1 MKIFIVLKLVVVDV
15 KLMDKQK
22 EKMRE
27 RPLYGPPDQEGE
39 GGEEEDPPE
48 SDDSVSAI
56 SVKSD
61 YNVIRDVI
69 SDEEAERKKPS
80 KLSLTP
86 TSKAKAIERSKES
99 KAKEKKDPRSPLPRL
114 RKEEKKEKKEKED
127 ERPPIERRVPAKG
140 KGKGSVASAR
150 PALSKG
156 TSKGEGKDSA
166 VPARQFVTPKPVKEP
181 RAEGYEGDD
190 SEESPAKPMS
200 SRPSKSARPDDLIGF
215 TPGAVAVFSQNLV
228 FQRLEEI
235 KQLENAF
242 AVLKEDNPAKK
253 HLRDTINHLKKEVED
268 LKAEKAKSKPASG
281 RKYSARQESDKK
293 VAGARVAFIKEKQRR
308 RAAKARAEGVKERA
322 KKKLANEE
330 AYENEFNQEGQGPKR
345 QTFPLSIGRFAE
357 DKEAVPLTRKEKS
370 FRKEEDDEDLE
381 VKERS
386 MKLPESEIKRQ
397 ETKRQ
402 REKERKQRRAEEER
416 AKEAE
421 KKRKREEE
429 AQEYEAE
436 EKPKKDKKKKK
447 KEKKEKEEEGSKARG
462 SAASARQS
470 SSFNPSKG
478 RMGGSTSEDEEKG
491 ELHRLEAPEKVPRS
505 QDGPQGENWT
515 RVDLIVDSGASDS
528 TLPIGV
534 LPGHQIGEV
543 RGYKEFSMADGR
555 ILPNLGTK
563 KLQMAFQCGRVMTGS
578 FSVVDTSKPL
588 LSVGKLI
595 SMGHKVEMNP
605 DGKGWIKLKNGGKI
619 TIYLRNG
626 VWKLPVWIWGPFQ
639 RQDK

>member
-1 MKIFIVLKLVVVDV
+1 ML
-15 KLMDKQK
+15 
-22 EKMRE
+22 
-27 RPLYGPPDQEGE
+27 
-39 GGEEEDPPE
+39 
-48 SDDSVSAI
+48 
-56 SVKSD
+56 
-61 YNVIRDVI
+61 
-69 SDEEAERKKPS
+69 AE
-80 KLSLTP
+80 
-86 TSKAKAIERSKES
+86 
-99 KAKEKKDPRSPLPRL
+99 
-114 RKEEKKEKKEKED
+114 
-127 ERPPIERRVPAKG
+127 
-140 KGKGSVASAR
+140 
-150 PALSKG
+150 
-156 TSKGEGKDSA
+156 
-166 VPARQFVTPKPVKEP
+166 
-181 RAEGYEGDD
+181 
-190 SEESPAKPMS
+190 
-200 SRPSKSARPDDLIGF
+200 
-215 TPGAVAVFSQNLV
+215 N
-228 FQRLEEI
+228 
-235 KQLENAF
+235 
-242 AVLKEDNPAKK
+242 NPAKE

-293 VAGARVAFIKEKQRR
+293 VAGNRVAYLKEKQRR

-322 KKKLANEE
+322 KRRLANEE
-330 AYENEFNQEGQGPKR
+330 AYENEFNQEGQGRKR
-345 QTFPLSIGRFAE
+345 QTYPLSTGRFAE

-370 FRKEEDDEDLE
+370 LRKEEGDEDLE

-386 MKLPESEIKRQ
+386 MKLPESEIRRQ
-397 ETKRQ
+397 KTKRQ

-429 AQEYEAE
+429 AQEHEDE
-436 EKPKKDKKKKK
+436 EKPKKDRKKKK
-447 KEKKEKEEEGSKARG
+447 KERKEKEEEGSKARG

-491 ELHRLEAPEKVPRS
+491 ELHRLEAPGKVPRS

-515 RVDLIVDSGASDS
+515 RVDLVDSGASDS

-563 KLQMAFQCGRVMTGS
+563 KLQMAFQCGRVMTGT

-619 TIYLRNG
+619 AIYLRNG

>member
-1 MKIFIVLKLVVVDV
+1 MVLQIK
-15 KLMDKQK
+15 
-22 EKMRE
+22 
-27 RPLYGPPDQEGE
+27 EGE
-39 GGEEEDPPE
+39 NGEEEDPPE
-48 SDDSVSAI
+48 SDEAVSEI
-56 SVKSD
+56 TVKSD
-61 YNVIRDVI
+61 YNVIHDVI
-69 SDEEAERKKPS
+69 SDEEAEREKTS
-80 KLSLTP
+80 KLRLTP
-86 TSKAKAIERSKES
+86 TSKAKAIEKSKES
-99 KAKEKKDPRSPLPRL
+99 EAKEKKDPRPPLPRL

-140 KGKGSVASAR
+140 KGKGSVVSAR

-156 TSKGEGKDSA
+156 TSKGKDKDSA
-166 VPARQFVTPKPVKEP
+166 VPARQFVTPRPVKEP

-200 SRPSKSARPDDLIGF
+200 SRPSKSARSDDLIGF
-215 TPGAVAVFSQNLV
+215 TSGPVAVFSQNLV

-242 AVLKEDNPAKK
+242 AVLAEDNPAKK
-253 HLRDTINHLKKEVED
+253 HLRDTINHLKKEIED

-281 RKYSARQESDKK
+281 RQYSARQESDKK
-293 VAGARVAFIKEKQRR
+293 VAGGRVAYLKEKQRR

-322 KKKLANEE
+322 KRKFANEE
-330 AYENEFNQEGQGPKR
+330 AYENEFNQEGQGRKR
-345 QTFPLSIGRFAE
+345 QTYPLSTGRFAE

-370 FRKEEDDEDLE
+370 FRKEEGDEDLE

-386 MKLPESEIKRQ
+386 MKLPESEIRRQ
-397 ETKRQ
+397 KTKRQ

-429 AQEYEAE
+429 AQEHEDE

-447 KEKKEKEEEGSKARG
+447 KERKEKEEEGSKGRG

-505 QDGPQGENWT
+505 QDGP
-515 RVDLIVDSGASDS
+515 
-528 TLPIGV
+528 
-534 LPGHQIGEV
+534 
-543 RGYKEFSMADGR
+543 
-555 ILPNLGTK
+555 
-563 KLQMAFQCGRVMTGS
+563 
-578 FSVVDTSKPL
+578 
-588 LSVGKLI
+588 
-595 SMGHKVEMNP
+595 
-605 DGKGWIKLKNGGKI
+605 
-619 TIYLRNG
+619 
-626 VWKLPVWIWGPFQ
+626 
-639 RQDK
+639 

>member
-1 MKIFIVLKLVVVDV
+1 M
-15 KLMDKQK
+15 
-22 EKMRE
+22 
-27 RPLYGPPDQEGE
+27 
-39 GGEEEDPPE
+39 
-48 SDDSVSAI
+48 
-56 SVKSD
+56 
-61 YNVIRDVI
+61 
-69 SDEEAERKKPS
+69 
-80 KLSLTP
+80 
-86 TSKAKAIERSKES
+86 
-99 KAKEKKDPRSPLPRL
+99 
-114 RKEEKKEKKEKED
+114 
-127 ERPPIERRVPAKG
+127 
-140 KGKGSVASAR
+140 
-150 PALSKG
+150 
-156 TSKGEGKDSA
+156 
-166 VPARQFVTPKPVKEP
+166 
-181 RAEGYEGDD
+181 
-190 SEESPAKPMS
+190 
-200 SRPSKSARPDDLIGF
+200 
-215 TPGAVAVFSQNLV
+215 V

-235 KQLENAF
+235 KQLESAF
-242 AVLKEDNPAKK
+242 AVLKEDNPAKQ

-268 LKAEKAKSKPASG
+268 LKAEKEKSKPASG

-293 VAGARVAFIKEKQRR
+293 LAGNRVAYIKEKQRR

-330 AYENEFNQEGQGPKR
+330 AYEKEFNQEGQGRKR
-345 QTFPLSIGRFAE
+345 QTYPLSTGRFAE

-370 FRKEEDDEDLE
+370 FRKEEGDEDLE
-381 VKERS
+381 VKKRS

-397 ETKRQ
+397 KTKRQ

-429 AQEYEAE
+429 AQEHEDE

-447 KEKKEKEEEGSKARG
+447 KEKKEKEEERSKAHG

-563 KLQMAFQCGRVMTGS
+563 KLQMAFQCGRVMTGT

-619 TIYLRNG
+619 AIYLRNG
-626 VWKLPVWIWGPFQ
+626 VWKLPVWIWDPFQ

>member
-1 MKIFIVLKLVVVDV
+1 MLSQLDEVLHRAQAGGGGCV
-15 KLMDKQK
+15 KVMDKQK
-22 EKMRE
+22 EKMKQRL
-27 RPLYGPPDQEGE
+27 LYGPPDQEGE
-39 GGEEEDPPE
+39 DGEEEDPPE
-48 SDDSVSAI
+48 SDDSVSEI

-61 YNVIRDVI
+61 YNVIHDVI
-69 SDEEAERKKPS
+69 SDEEAEREKTS
-80 KLSLTP
+80 KLRLTP
-86 TSKAKAIERSKES
+86 TSKAKAIEKSKES
-99 KAKEKKDPRSPLPRL
+99 KAKEKKDPRPPLPRL

-127 ERPPIERRVPAKG
+127 ERPPIERKVPAKG

-150 PALSKG
+150 PALSEG
-156 TSKGEGKDSA
+156 TSKGKDKNSA
-166 VPARQFVTPKPVKEP
+166 VPARQFVTP

-190 SEESPAKPMS
+190 SEEESPAKPMS
-200 SRPSKSARPDDLIGF
+200 SRPSKSARSDDLIGF
-215 TPGAVAVFSQNLV
+215 TPGAVAVFFQNLV

-242 AVLKEDNPAKK
+242 AVLAENNPAKK
-253 HLRDTINHLKKEVED
+253 HLRETINHLKKEVED
-268 LKAEKAKSKPASG
+268 LKAEKAKSKPAQG
-281 RKYSARQESDKK
+281 RKHSARQESDKK
-293 VAGARVAFIKEKQRR
+293 VAGNRVAYIQEKQRR

-322 KKKLANEE
+322 KRRLANEE
-330 AYENEFNQEGQGPKR
+330 AYENEFNQEGRGRKR
-345 QTFPLSIGRFAE
+345 QTYPLSTGRFAE
-357 DKEAVPLTRKEKS
+357 DKEAVPLTKEEKS
-370 FRKEEDDEDLE
+370 FRKEEGDEDLE

-386 MKLPESEIKRQ
+386 MKLPECEIKRQ
-397 ETKRQ
+397 KTKRQ

-429 AQEYEAE
+429 AQEHEDE
-436 EKPKKDKKKKK
+436 EKPKKDKKKNKKK
-447 KEKKEKEEEGSKARG
+447 KEERKEREKEKEEERSKARG

-543 RGYKEFSMADGR
+543 RGWTYFAKPGYKEIANGISVWTCHDWY
-555 ILPNLGTK
+555 I
-563 KLQMAFQCGRVMTGS
+563 QCG
-578 FSVVDTSKPL
+578 
-588 LSVGKLI
+588 
-595 SMGHKVEMNP
+595 
-605 DGKGWIKLKNGGKI
+605 
-619 TIYLRNG
+619 
-626 VWKLPVWIWGPFQ
+626 
-639 RQDK
+639 